1 MINLNTFSIY
11 RTELMGIA
19 TILIIVCHMPVFGV
33 VMPHWLQTLLG
44 CCGFGVDMF
53 LFLSGMGMYNSY
65 VNSQMRN
72 KSVFRWLLKRYLRI
86 VVPLGLIVGIVSIC
100 PPHNAHLTL
109 GSLFFEAF
117 GFGAFFGHSPLWFVT
132 CILTLYLLTPILHPL
147 LVSKY
152 KWGWLVGMSLC
163 CYVYA
168 YLPPSDT
175 VFHFMLSR
183 WPIYFLGYVLSDA
196 INHKKKLSVGL
207 LVGLPLVLYVALYVI
222 NHKYG
227 FHFCVFGLQGI
238 AMLTIFT
245 LMLEKC
251 SSERFH
257 TAFRFMG
264 KLSLESYITNEYVI
278 RTLMTFSWTFFTVN
292 INDGNWTCYMV
303 GTVCCILLSFVV
315 NKVTNRITLKLNRF
329 L

>member
-1 MINLNTFSIY
+1 MNLNTFSVY

-33 VMPHWLQTLLG
+33 VMPHWLQTILG
-44 CCGFGVDMF
+44 CCGFGVDIF

-65 VNSQMRN
+65 VNSRMKN
-72 KSVFRWLLKRYLRI
+72 KMVLRWLAKRYLRI
-86 VVPLGLIVGIVSIC
+86 VVPLVLIVGVISIC
-100 PPHNAHLTL
+100 PPDNAHLAL
-109 GSLFFEAF
+109 GSLFLETF
-117 GFGAFFGHSPLWFVT
+117 GFGSFFGHSPLWFVT
-132 CILTLYLLTPILHPL
+132 CILTLYLLTPVFHPL

-152 KWGWLVGMSLC
+152 KWIWLTGISLL

-168 YLPPSDT
+168 YLPPSDG
-175 VFHFMLSR
+175 VFKFMLSR
-183 WPIYFLGYVLSDA
+183 WPVYFLGYVLSDA
-196 INHKKKLSVGL
+196 INSKKKLSVSL
-207 LVGLPLVLYVALYVI
+207 LAGLPLVLYAALYVL

-227 FHFCVFGLQGI
+227 SHFSLFGLQGI
-238 AMLTIFT
+238 AMLTVFS

-251 SSERFH
+251 SSERIL
-257 TAFRFMG
+257 AFLRFMG

-278 RTLMTFSWTFFTVN
+278 RTLMAFSWTFFTVN
-292 INDGNWTCYMV
+292 INYGNWTCYIV

-315 NKVTNRITLKLNRF
+315 NKVTNRITFKINRF